1 MTHLVS
7 DMTRLR
13 SEITKGHKARIQL
26 MDDLQHFA
34 DDLSCEVKKTLHSF
48 NELRNRKAKHA
59 AADRRA
65 FVIDLQH
72 KVKGFRDDFVMEF
85 QNARCGWLGESPHH
99 TFTSHAKAKPKMKKK
114 N

>member
-13 SEITKGHKARIQL
+13 FEITKGHKARIQL

-34 DDLSCEVKKTLHSF
+34 DDLSCEVTKTLHSF
-48 NELRNRKAKHA
+48 TELRKRKAKHA
-59 AADRRA
+59 AAERRA
-65 FVIDLQH
+65 FVVDLQH
-72 KVKGFRDDFVMEF
+72 KVKNFRDDFVMEF
-85 QNARCGWLGESPHH
+85 QNARCGWLGESPSH
-99 TFTSHAKAKPKMKKK
+99 TFTSHAMAKPKMKKK